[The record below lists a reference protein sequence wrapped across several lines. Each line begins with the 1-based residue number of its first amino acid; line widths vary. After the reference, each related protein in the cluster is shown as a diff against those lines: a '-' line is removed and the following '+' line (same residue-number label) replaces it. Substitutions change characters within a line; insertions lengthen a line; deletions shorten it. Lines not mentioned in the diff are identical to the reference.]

1 MALISLLK
9 RYFGTVSRYLSQ
21 SNREEKRL
29 KYNLSSQAL
38 SHYSY
43 FKEQIDYS
51 SQRNRQFC
59 FGRGKC
65 KNITYSNRPNGTF
78 RGGSEVKLQRPKLLS
93 V

>member
-1 MALISLLK
+1 MLLDFGGVSYNCRRALFKNTTVQTLKDNFLLSK
-9 RYFGTVSRYLSQ
+9 
-21 SNREEKRL
+21 
-29 KYNLSSQAL
+29 AL
-38 SHYSY
+38 NHYSC

-59 FGRGKC
+59 FRSGKC

-78 RGGSEVKLQRPKLLS
+78 RGGSEVKRQRPKLLS